1 MYYKRY
7 VDDIFVLFEKL
18 EQVCDLLIILTKNA
32 EILNFRLKLKKIT
45 PFLFSTLKF
54 VDKNINLQQVF
65 PKKMRSMVYTLILV
79 VT

>member
-7 VDDIFVLFEKL
+7 VDDIFALFEKL
-18 EQVCDLLIILTKNA
+18 EQVLRFVNYTNKNT
-32 EILNFRLKLKKIT
+32 EIVNFRLKLKKIT

>member
-18 EQVCDLLIILTKNA
+18 EQVCDLLIILTKNT

>member
-54 VDKNINLQQVF
+54 VDKNINLQ
-65 PKKMRSMVYTLILV
+65 
-79 VT
+79 

>member
-18 EQVCDLLIILTKNA
+18 EQVCDLLIILTKNT

-54 VDKNINLQQVF
+54 VDKNVNLQ
-65 PKKMRSMVYTLILV
+65 
-79 VT
+79 

>member
-18 EQVCDLLIILTKNA
+18 EQVCDLLIILTKNT

-54 VDKNINLQQVF
+54 VDKNINLQ
-65 PKKMRSMVYTLILV
+65 
-79 VT
+79 

>member
-65 PKKMRSMVYTLILV
+65 PKKMRSVVYTLILV

>member
-18 EQVCDLLIILTKNA
+18 EQVCDLLIILTKNT

-65 PKKMRSMVYTLILV
+65 PKKMRSVVYTLILV

>member
-18 EQVCDLLIILTKNA
+18 EQVCDLLIILTKNT

-65 PKKMRSMVYTLILV
+65 PKKMRSMVHTLILV